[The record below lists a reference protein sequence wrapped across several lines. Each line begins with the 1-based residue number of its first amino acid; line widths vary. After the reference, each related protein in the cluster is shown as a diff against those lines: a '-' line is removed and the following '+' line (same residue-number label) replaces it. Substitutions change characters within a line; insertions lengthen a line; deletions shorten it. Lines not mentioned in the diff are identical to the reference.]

1 MSARTMISRGGCRS
15 GEVLY
20 PWCRNERGQLT
31 YRVWMIKPVMGLDP
45 DECDHE
51 QNWWDWEEGEDHE
64 RRLG

>member
-1 MSARTMISRGGCRS
+1 
-15 GEVLY
+15 
-20 PWCRNERGQLT
+20 
-31 YRVWMIKPVMGLDP
+31 MIKPVMGLDP

>member
-15 GEVLY
+15 ARRYTADAAMSEVGS
-20 PWCRNERGQLT
+20 PIT
-31 YRVWMIKPVMGLDP
+31 PWMIKPVMGLDP
-45 DECDHE
+45 EECDHE